1 MLAAVHLYDQSDC
14 YDQTDRRGIEI
25 DNVFADRLL
34 ALELHPKQLLAMQPE
49 PQPVLRIG
57 HRRPQEPGQRF

>member
-14 YDQTDRRGIEI
+14 RGIEI

-34 ALELHPKQLLAMQPE
+34 ALELHPKQLLATRPE
-49 PQPVLRIG
+49 PQPVLRVG
-57 HRRPQEPGQRF
+57 HRRPQAPG